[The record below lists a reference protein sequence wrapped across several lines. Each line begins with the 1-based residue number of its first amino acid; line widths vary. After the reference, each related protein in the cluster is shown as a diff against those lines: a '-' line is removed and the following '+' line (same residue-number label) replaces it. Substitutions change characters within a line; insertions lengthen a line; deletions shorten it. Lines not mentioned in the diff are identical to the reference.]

1 MKMEF
6 LWLWILGWF
15 VSILTVI
22 GNGFVIL
29 LVYSKRHLRTKT
41 NALIVSLAVAD
52 FLVGLH
58 VIPLMFSLEVI
69 GPNYPKV
76 LDKGLVYHLTVEVAF
91 SGCINFVYVQSSPGS
106 LLSCRET
113 SKILAVYDFKSRY
126 PTHFLLMGGRSSF
139 HFATIVP
146 VG

>member
-58 VIPLMFSLEVI
+58 LIPLMFSLEADRSQL
-69 GPNYPKV
+69 P
-76 LDKGLVYHLTVEVAF
+76 
-91 SGCINFVYVQSSPGS
+91 QSF
-106 LLSCRET
+106 R
-113 SKILAVYDFKSRY
+113 
-126 PTHFLLMGGRSSF
+126 
-139 HFATIVP
+139 
-146 VG
+146 